1 MKTFK
6 LSIAC
11 ILAVVSLSTS
21 AQVILDGEF
30 RPRMIID
37 GGYKTIKLESDP
49 VFVYI
54 SQRSRVNLSYKKNKL
69 ETYFSIQDVHV
80 WGDDDMY
87 SSSGVSGNS
96 KGINLYQAWFT
107 LKPSSHISIKTGRQ
121 QFNYDDQ
128 RLLASRNW
136 NEYQVTYDAILL
148 NWSKENN
155 KLDLATSWNSSGSS
169 SPLYPKGK
177 IKTMSFARYE
187 KTSGPFNLSGIALF
201 TGYTKADTL
210 TDIAFTGTYGINLL
224 FQKNDI
230 NARITGYYQH
240 NINELNGKIS
250 AYCLSLLAQKSFLE
264 KKASLALA
272 ADFVSGNDGT
282 NTANEYLKV
291 QHRFSQFYGNRHGL
305 LGYMD
310 YFTSVPNQGLQD
322 YMLKAEYKFSK
333 STLFQAD
340 YHYFR
345 LNNNGY
351 DPVNPSI
358 EINKELGS
366 ELDLT
371 LQWKIM
377 SEVSLQA
384 GYSMF
389 VATETLEKLK
399 NVYNKETKFPQFAY
413 IMISVKPTFFKAE

>member
-11 ILAVVSLSTS
+11 ILAVLSLTTS

-30 RPRMIID
+30 RPRMIVD

-54 SQRSRVNLSYKKNKL
+54 SQRSRVNLSYKKDKL

-107 LKPSSHISIKTGRQ
+107 LKPSSQISIKTGRQ
-121 QFNYDDQ
+121 QFSYDDQ

-136 NEYQVTYDAILL
+136 NEYQVTYDAILF

-155 KLDLATSWNSSGSS
+155 KLDVATSWNSNGAS

-187 KTSGPFNLSGIALF
+187 TITGPFNLSGIALM
-201 TGYTKADTL
+201 TGHTKADTI
-210 TDIAFTGTYGINLL
+210 TDVAFTGTYGINLL
-224 FQKNDI
+224 FKKNDI

-240 NINELNGKIS
+240 NINDLNGKIN
-250 AYCLSLLAQKSFLE
+250 AYCLSFQAQRSFFE

-282 NTANEYLKV
+282 NTDNEYLKV
-291 QHRFSQFYGNRHGL
+291 QHRFNQFYGNRHGL

-310 YFTSVPNQGLQD
+310 FFTSVPNQGLQD

-333 STLFQAD
+333 STLLQAD

-345 LNNNGY
+345 LNNKGY
-351 DPVNPSI
+351 DPVNPGI
-358 EINKELGS
+358 QINQELGS

-371 LQWKIM
+371 FQWKIM

-389 VATETLEKLK
+389 AATETLEKLK
-399 NVYNKETKFPQFAY
+399 NVYNKEYKFPQFAY
-413 IMISVKPTFFKAE
+413 IMISVKPTFFKGE